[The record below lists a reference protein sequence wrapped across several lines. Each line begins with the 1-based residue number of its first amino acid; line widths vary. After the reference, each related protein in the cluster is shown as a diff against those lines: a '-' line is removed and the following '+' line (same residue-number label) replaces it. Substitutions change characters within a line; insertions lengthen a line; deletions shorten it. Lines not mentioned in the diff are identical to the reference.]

1 MLCAVAAEFREAA
14 AAVVLTVVEEEVADC
29 AARDINVGRSWTATP
44 VRLRSFAL
52 PFRGGS
58 TTLLV
63 VVVVVVEGEA
73 DCAARD
79 INVGRSLTAT
89 PVRLRSLSFPFPGGS
104 KTLLV
109 VDVIVAIVVEGETD
123 CALFCAKAALSFRRA
138 TSSRVMEVAAMVA
151 LPPEHT
157 TAR

>member
-58 TTLLV
+58 T
-63 VVVVVVEGEA
+63 
-73 DCAARD
+73 
-79 INVGRSLTAT
+79 
-89 PVRLRSLSFPFPGGS
+89 P
-104 KTLLV
+104 LLV

-123 CALFCAKAALSFRRA
+123 CALFCAMAALSFRRA